1 MFFIADAVA
10 FDAKNE
16 MLILTY
22 WSKSLQWVAEGI
34 SRQSLNPNRQFHMY
48 IYFNP
53 PSGSNEVLTSLFVF
67 TLFLSTK
74 KESEI
79 W

>member
-1 MFFIADAVA
+1 MFFMANTVG

-16 MLILTY
+16 MLILIY
-22 WSKSLQWVAEGI
+22 WSKSLQSQWVAESI

-53 PSGSNEVLTSLFVF
+53 LIDQIQYYPLH
-67 TLFLSTK
+67 LFLLSFCLKK
-74 KESEI
+74 KES
-79 W
+79 